1 MQSTTQ
7 WAPCPSSRNKK
18 WRSRWA
24 WGLLSPLF
32 SPHPPLSWTR
42 TISNVKITVA
52 VALLREAGEP
62 IPPLFPSLGRLNS
75 GPVGTSPLPLPTNPE
90 GRGDWVV
97 QWFWRF
103 TTLGVLKIDDYL
115 LHLVKITILSV
126 QFYEFWKTRTA
137 VWLTVKIQNSC
148 TPSQI
153 FHAPGSPPCI
163 HPTPG
168 NHWSVLYPYRFASYR
183 MSRKWNQVLH
193 HLLSEA
199 SFP

>member
-90 GRGDWVV
+90 GRGDWVTR
-97 QWFWRF
+97 WFWRF
-103 TTLGVLKIDDYL
+103 TTLGVLKIDAYL
-115 LHLVKITILSV
+115 LHLVKNHHFKCTVLWVLKNTYSCVTHSQNPEQLHPLPNLSCP
-126 QFYEFWKTRTA
+126 W
-137 VWLTVKIQNSC
+137 
-148 TPSQI
+148 
-153 FHAPGSPPCI
+153 
-163 HPTPG
+163 
-168 NHWSVLYPYRFASYR
+168 
-183 MSRKWNQVLH
+183 
-193 HLLSEA
+193 
-199 SFP
+199 